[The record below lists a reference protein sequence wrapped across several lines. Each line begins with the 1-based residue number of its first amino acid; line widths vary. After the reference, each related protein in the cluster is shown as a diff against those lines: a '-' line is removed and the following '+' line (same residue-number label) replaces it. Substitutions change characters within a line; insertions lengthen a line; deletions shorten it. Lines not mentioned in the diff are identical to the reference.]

1 MYRVISAALIFAG
14 ATVCVSVSAQQLDGK
29 LPIYPRGHDMSD
41 MPAAAIS
48 AGVPLVVETSDSV
61 DVVDGWYA
69 SNAKSCTR
77 TAQSGGVKFQCP
89 GGSIMIYVHDAKT
102 QVALVPSLF

>member
-1 MYRVISAALIFAG
+1 MYRVTSAALFCAG
-14 ATVCVSVSAQQLDGK
+14 AIVCVSVSAQQLDGK
-29 LPIYPRGHDMSD
+29 LPIYPRGHNTSD

-69 SNAKSCTR
+69 SNAKSCAR

-102 QVALVPSLF
+102 QVALIPSHF